1 MHDLDQSTFAT
12 SNRVDDRNVFKRSDE
27 SLIRKAVQGDEQAW
41 QQLVGRYQAAL
52 YYYGVRLLGDA
63 EDARDLLQD
72 VLMVVCRN
80 LAEFRGDSSFK
91 TWLFGIAN
99 YRAIDLLRKRRPHD
113 DVDDL
118 HEQLADEAACV
129 SQQYSGLQEQLLV
142 QKLLLTL
149 PVEQRMV
156 LELKFY
162 QQFTFDEI
170 ATQLA
175 ISSNTVKSRF
185 YSALDKMKVQLEAH
199 DVGQSTYFC

>member
-1 MHDLDQSTFAT
+1 MFQ
-12 SNRVDDRNVFKRSDE
+12 RSDE
-27 SLIRKAVQGDEQAW
+27 SLIRKAIQGDERAW
-41 QQLVGRYQAAL
+41 QQLIGRYQSAL
-52 YYYGVRLLGDA
+52 YYYGLRLLGDA

-99 YRAIDLLRKRRPHD
+99 YRAIDMLRKRRPQE
-113 DVDDL
+113 DVDEL
-118 HEQLADEAACV
+118 HDVLPDDSACV
-129 SQQYSGLQEQLLV
+129 SSQLSGLQEQQLV
-142 QKLLLTL
+142 QRLLLTL

-156 LELKFY
+156 VELKFY

-170 ATQLA
+170 AAQLA
-175 ISSNTVKSRF
+175 VSSNTVKSRF
-185 YSALDKMKVQLEAH
+185 YSALDKLKIQLEAH

>member
-1 MHDLDQSTFAT
+1 M
-12 SNRVDDRNVFKRSDE
+12 FKRSDE
-27 SLIRKAVQGDEQAW
+27 ALIRKATQGDEQAW
-41 QQLVGRYQAAL
+41 QQLVGRYQSAL
-52 YYYGVRLLGDA
+52 YYYGLRLLGDS

-99 YRAIDLLRKRRPHD
+99 YRAIDLLRKRRPQD
-113 DVDDL
+113 DIDDL
-118 HEQLADEAACV
+118 HEVLADDQACV
-129 SQQYSGLQEQLLV
+129 MQQLSGLQEQQLV
-142 QKLLLTL
+142 QRLLLTL
-149 PVEQRMV
+149 PIEQRMV

-170 ATQLA
+170 ASQLA